1 MRQRPPTEYEKAIY
15 IAQITEEL
23 FRMADTQNLQLIRH
37 LMEMANVEANEVAT
51 RLAQRRNRTG

>member
-1 MRQRPPTEYEKAIY
+1 MRQPTEYEKAIY

-51 RLAQRRNRTG
+51 RLAQRRNRAC